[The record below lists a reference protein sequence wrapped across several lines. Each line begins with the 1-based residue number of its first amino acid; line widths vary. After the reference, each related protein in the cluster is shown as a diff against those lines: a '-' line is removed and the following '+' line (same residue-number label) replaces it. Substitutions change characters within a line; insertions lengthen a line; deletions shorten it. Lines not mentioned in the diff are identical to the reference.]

1 MNMADQLKLF
11 SGTRVWGSCV

>member
-1 MNMADQLKLF
+1 MADQLKLF